1 MTDQWNKIQNQ
12 KVDQHLYEQL
22 GFTEVHR
29 NAMQWERIIFFNKW

>member
-1 MTDQWNKIQNQ
+1 MTDQRNKIQNQ

-29 NAMQWERIIFFNKW
+29 NAMQS